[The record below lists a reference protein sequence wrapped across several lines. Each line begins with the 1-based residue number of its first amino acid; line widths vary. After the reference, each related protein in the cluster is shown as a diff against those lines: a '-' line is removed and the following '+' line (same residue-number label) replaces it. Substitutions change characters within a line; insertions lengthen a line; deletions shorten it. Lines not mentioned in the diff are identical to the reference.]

1 VPEPVC
7 QTDKG
12 KLSSNLPDNTLSTA
26 EKKHNMKI
34 DEIINKIQND
44 DNNEVLD
51 TKSKVI
57 YFNLYKNGKIHY
69 PNSSKTK
76 SSIIDNLLKKK
87 F

>member
-1 VPEPVC
+1 
-7 QTDKG
+7 
-12 KLSSNLPDNTLSTA
+12 
-26 EKKHNMKI
+26 MKI

-51 TKSKVI
+51 TKSKLI
-57 YFNLYKNGKIHY
+57 YFNLYKSGKIHY